1 MGGSLVF
8 PRPEGPG
15 SFSSLPGLSSPRP
28 ERRRCPG
35 DCRRQTG
42 RLSPRER
49 PVLCVDMRNSGWI
62 LLLSCFPIRG
72 NRLFCALMPSF
83 AGMRRQA
90 TAAFFPY
97 EIFGA
102 GAESPCFTRVRVLGS
117 RTKST
122 CRGRIPV
129 PGFSFLFLPV
139 VPVERPS
146 LLPCP
151 CRGFGKGRE
160 GKAQERRSGRRGENP
175 LLRGSRGRRAS
186 FPSPAGGRGKAG
198 RRRRT
203 GRKGGGRGEAFPQ
216 RRPAW
221 LLRLSLC
228 ACGIHI
234 PPVSPGGEA
243 GGKRLVS
250 LQSSA
255 SSGTQRVSSPL
266 GATPAAYSFMAICS
280 PSSSA

>member
-1 MGGSLVF
+1 
-8 PRPEGPG
+8 
-15 SFSSLPGLSSPRP
+15 
-28 ERRRCPG
+28 
-35 DCRRQTG
+35 
-42 RLSPRER
+42 
-49 PVLCVDMRNSGWI
+49 MRNSGWI

-151 CRGFGKGRE
+151 MPRFRQRE
-160 GKAQERRSGRRGENP
+160 RGE
-175 LLRGSRGRRAS
+175 GAGAEVWAEGRKSPFAWVERAPRLFS
-186 FPSPAGGRGKAG
+186 LPGRGKGEG
-198 RRRRT
+198 RAPEAHGEKGGGEGRPS
-203 GRKGGGRGEAFPQ
+203 RKGGLPGFFAFPYAPVVSTSLPFRLAA
-216 RRPAW
+216 RREGSV
-221 LLRLSLC
+221 LSVFSLRHQVVRN
-228 ACGIHI
+228 G
-234 PPVSPGGEA
+234 
-243 GGKRLVS
+243 
-250 LQSSA
+250 
-255 SSGTQRVSSPL
+255 
-266 GATPAAYSFMAICS
+266 
-280 PSSSA
+280 

>member
-28 ERRRCPG
+28 ERRRRPG

-151 CRGFGKGRE
+151 MPRFRQRE
-160 GKAQERRSGRRGENP
+160 RGE
-175 LLRGSRGRRAS
+175 GAGAEVWAEGRKSPFAWVERAPRLFS
-186 FPSPAGGRGKAG
+186 LPGRGKGEG
-198 RRRRT
+198 RAPEAHREKR
-203 GRKGGGRGEAFPQ
+203 GGRGEAFPQ

>member
-1 MGGSLVF
+1 MGGSPWSSPGPKGPVLSLPCLAFPLPALKGGAVLGTVAGRRGGFRPGKGQCFAWICATLGGFCCCLVSQSV
-8 PRPEGPG
+8 GIG
-15 SFSSLPGLSSPRP
+15 SFAPSCPLSR
-28 ERRRCPG
+28 ECAGRRL
-35 DCRRQTG
+35 
-42 RLSPRER
+42 RLSF
-49 PVLCVDMRNSGWI
+49 LMKFSALAQN
-62 LLLSCFPIRG
+62 LLVSHG
-72 NRLFCALMPSF
+72 
-83 AGMRRQA
+83 
-90 TAAFFPY
+90 
-97 EIFGA
+97 FGI
-102 GAESPCFTRVRVLGS
+102 LGS

-203 GRKGGGRGEAFPQ
+203 GRKGGRGEAFPQ